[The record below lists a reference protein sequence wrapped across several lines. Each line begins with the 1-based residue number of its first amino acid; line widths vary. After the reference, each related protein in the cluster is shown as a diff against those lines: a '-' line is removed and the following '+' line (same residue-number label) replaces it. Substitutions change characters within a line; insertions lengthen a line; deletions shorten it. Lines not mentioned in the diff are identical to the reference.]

1 MAGMLLLF
9 GRAYHRMLGPAR
21 AIADRSTG
29 SPPLWFTLMLRK
41 TVIGLHVRGSIA
53 KHDDLI

>member
-29 SPPLWFTLMLRK
+29 SPPLWFTL
-41 TVIGLHVRGSIA
+41 IGLHVRGSIA